1 VSIHVG
7 PRFLY
12 GLLGAEF
19 SPDQSARLLI
29 QVPLSTEQGEQIA
42 SPVATPTEIT
52 RAGLPDQYARGV
64 LEAAECGEAYRLLGS
79 GLLRYESAAHGM
91 VGSSIDLFRRL
102 AIIVAQLL
110 TLDTQEVAETQLATL
125 LERELRRQA
134 K

>member
-1 VSIHVG
+1 
-7 PRFLY
+7 
-12 GLLGAEF
+12 
-19 SPDQSARLLI
+19 
-29 QVPLSTEQGEQIA
+29 
-42 SPVATPTEIT
+42 
-52 RAGLPDQYARGV
+52 
-64 LEAAECGEAYRLLGS
+64 
-79 GLLRYESAAHGM
+79 M